1 MPLRSFHWGLAA
13 SLLAATALLGVSLLP
28 AEASAQRKKIVFG
41 EEEEGSVVE
50 GYVHKPEVGYIITR
64 QEQEDLETLQ
74 LKESFAPK
82 IVRSVNKS
90 PF

>member
-1 MPLRSFHWGLAA
+1 MRTKKSFLGILALVA
-13 SLLAATALLGVSLLP
+13 VFAAMLLGPLLSSD
-28 AEASAQRKKIVFG
+28 AHAQRKKVVFG

-74 LKESFAPK
+74 LKENLAPK
-82 IVRSVNKS
+82 IVRSLNKA

>member
-50 GYVHKPEVGYIITR
+50 GSKSGKAFDPIRYARWAIFGLV
-64 QEQEDLETLQ
+64 LQ
-74 LKESFAPK
+74 
-82 IVRSVNKS
+82 VRK
-90 PF
+90 